1 MLNNYS
7 EDLCIAYREKE
18 DILDIIH
25 STESPEIKKKS
36 FSEWV
41 KRKFDIQTITYFQV
55 FLSINLKYT
64 KKAEA
69 ENF

>member
-7 EDLCIAYREKE
+7 DDLRIAYREKE

-41 KRKFDIQTITYFQV
+41 KRKFDIQTITYF
-55 FLSINLKYT
+55 
-64 KKAEA
+64 
-69 ENF
+69 